1 MYVFNVYFI
10 CLLNKIIVSEFDNV
24 SFIGKSDKGSF
35 ISTDVRRYVYM
46 YVYLY
51 NTSISE
57 LTLRI
62 YF

>member
-10 CLLNKIIVSEFDNV
+10 CLLNKIIVSEFDNI

-46 YVYLY
+46 YVFI
-51 NTSISE
+51 SITPVSQN
-57 LTLRI
+57 
-62 YF
+62 